1 MNLRMVRTIKKSQS
15 LDKAEAVDMLTKK
28 YSDGIST
35 MDKIEQQALGMAN
48 VMADVIVKQFPMN
61 F

>member
-1 MNLRMVRTIKKSQS
+1 MP
-15 LDKAEAVDMLTKK
+15 TKK

-35 MDKIEQQALGMAN
+35 MDKIEQQAL
-48 VMADVIVKQFPMN
+48 VMADVMADGIVKQFPMN